1 MGDIARAADAQG
13 GGLTVLTQHSAVMTR
28 AVSLRSIVLAQTG
41 QDVSRCC
48 GCARCE
54 AVTDSSGDVSLALV
68 MQWILVNDARALT
81 DASVW
86 SDEVLRQAD
95 HACAN
100 QLDIPAVLRA
110 LRGEAR
116 RRGLR
121 SEDQHE

>member
-1 MGDIARAADAQG
+1 M
-13 GGLTVLTQHSAVMTR
+13 VLTQYSTVVTGA
-28 AVSLRSIVLAQTG
+28 ASLRSIVLAQTG

-48 GCARCE
+48 SCAWCE
-54 AVTDSSGDVSLALV
+54 DVTDSTGNVSLSLV
-68 MQWILVNDARALT
+68 MQWILVNDVRALT
-81 DASVW
+81 AATVW

-95 HACAN
+95 HTCAN

-110 LRGEAR
+110 LRREAR

>member
-1 MGDIARAADAQG
+1 M
-13 GGLTVLTQHSAVMTR
+13 VLTQYSAVMTR
-28 AVSLRSIVLAQTG
+28 AASLRSIVLAQTG

-48 GCARCE
+48 SCAWCE
-54 AVTDSSGDVSLALV
+54 DVTDSSGDVSLSLV
-68 MQWILVNDARALT
+68 MQWILVNDVRALT
-81 DASVW
+81 DAAVW

-100 QLDIPAVLRA
+100 QLDIPAVLQA
-110 LRGEAR
+110 LRHEAR